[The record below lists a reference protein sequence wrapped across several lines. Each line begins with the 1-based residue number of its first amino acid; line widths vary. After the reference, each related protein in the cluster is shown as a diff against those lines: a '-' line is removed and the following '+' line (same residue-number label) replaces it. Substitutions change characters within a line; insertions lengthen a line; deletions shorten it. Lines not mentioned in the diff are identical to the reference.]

1 MSFFILVLMKT
12 IQYIFEH
19 GISGEKLEI
28 GFSYEE
34 EGKNGRLCL
43 NDITKILLYV
53 ESEIEPNESQ
63 VTQITENKIEETGI
77 KNYIKEQEK
86 YYADNYEQ
94 YCFLKQCD
102 DLGTPEEYH
111 RLELWLD
118 FCSNAILR
126 DKFLDIGKHAIFLPS
141 SFVNQDLFKQER
153 VEDKD
158 KTIPEWIEYYCGITI
173 PWIKTKL
180 VDLTKNHL
188 SSLHKGTALQSPDKK
203 DGTNVYSA
211 ETFALVLG
219 EIRRHLLGTQF
230 NTFFDKARD
239 LPDSKESIASCIELL
254 HNSKLTESQIV
265 KQIWGSEELMSS
277 GIAQINYQYRFL
289 CRVVNKL
296 RKEVN

>member
-1 MSFFILVLMKT
+1 MKK

-19 GISGEKLEI
+19 GISGEKLEV

-34 EGKNGRLCL
+34 EGTNGRLCL

-53 ESEIEPNESQ
+53 ESGIEPEDSRI
-63 VTQITENKIEETGI
+63 TQITENKIEETGI

-111 RLELWLD
+111 RLELWLE
-118 FCSNAILR
+118 FCGDAILK

-141 SFVNQDLFKQER
+141 SFVNQDLFKQEG

-158 KTIPEWIEYYCGITI
+158 RTIPEWIKDYCGINI
-173 PWIKTKL
+173 PWVKTKL

-203 DGTNVYSA
+203 DGNNIYSA

-219 EIRRHLLGTQF
+219 EIRRLLLGSQF
-230 NTFFDKARD
+230 DTFW
-239 LPDSKESIASCIELL
+239 SKI
-254 HNSKLTESQIV
+254 SKLGQI
-265 KQIWGSEELMSS
+265 KQDI
-277 GIAQINYQYRFL
+277 R
-289 CRVVNKL
+289 
-296 RKEVN
+296 

>member
-1 MSFFILVLMKT
+1 MKK

-19 GISGEKLEI
+19 GISGEKLEV

-34 EGKNGRLCL
+34 EGTNGRLCL

-53 ESEIEPNESQ
+53 ESGIEPKDSRI
-63 VTQITENKIEETGI
+63 TQITENKIEETGI

-111 RLELWLD
+111 RLELWLE
-118 FCSNAILR
+118 FCGDAILK

-141 SFVNQDLFKQER
+141 SFVNQDLFKQEG

-158 KTIPEWIEYYCGITI
+158 RTIPEWIEYYCGITI
-173 PWIKTKL
+173 PWVKTKL

-203 DGTNVYSA
+203 DGNNVYSA

-219 EIRRHLLGTQF
+219 EIRRLLLGSQF
-230 NTFFDKARD
+230 DHFFDKARSSSS
-239 LPDSKESIASCIELL
+239 SKQSIDNCTQLIR
-254 HNSKLTESQIV
+254 NSELTESQII
-265 KQIWGSEELMSS
+265 KQIWETEELISS

-289 CRVVNKL
+289 SKVVNKL